1 MLWPVCLLP
10 AAAQFTLG
18 IIDRLGEDMPQDYKE
33 AIRWFRAANSPLG
46 PSSLVLFDEE
56 GKVVWS
62 AP

>member
-1 MLWPVCLLP
+1 MRVLILGQLKEIGDGLLINLGKV
-10 AAAQFTLG
+10 AQLNHIHT
-18 IIDRLGEDMPQDYKE
+18 
-33 AIRWFRAANSPLG
+33 